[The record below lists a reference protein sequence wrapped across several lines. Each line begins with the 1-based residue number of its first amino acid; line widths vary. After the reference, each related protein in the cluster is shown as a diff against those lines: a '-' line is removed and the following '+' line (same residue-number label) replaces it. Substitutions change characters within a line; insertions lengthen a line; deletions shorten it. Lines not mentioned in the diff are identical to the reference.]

1 MPRPFLITTNIK
13 QLMKTA
19 KAGVVNYI
27 SFIKTADITIDDF
40 DFKLKSTV
48 GNSEYNFNSL
58 QDLYHLVGCRDFFVL
73 PLNLITTQ
81 VLGGDYTLELYNNNV
96 FRGSYLINII
106 GYAYTETGT
115 GVYGDVVSVN
125 DL

>member
-1 MPRPFLITTNIK
+1 
-13 QLMKTA
+13 MKTA
-19 KAGVVNYI
+19 KAGLVNYL

-40 DFKLKSTV
+40 DLVLKSSV
-48 GNSEYNFNSL
+48 GNTTYNFNNI

-81 VLGGDYTLELYNNNV
+81 VIGGEYTLELYNNNI
-96 FRGSYLINII
+96 FRGAYLINVI
-106 GYAYTETGT
+106 GYEYDETGI
-115 GVYGDVVSVN
+115 GVYKSVVSVN

>member
-1 MPRPFLITTNIK
+1 
-13 QLMKTA
+13 MKTA
-19 KAGVVNYI
+19 KAGLVNYL

-40 DFKLKSTV
+40 DLVLKSSV
-48 GNSEYNFNSL
+48 GNTTYNFNNI

-81 VLGGDYTLELYNNNV
+81 VIGNV
-96 FRGSYLINII
+96 I
-106 GYAYTETGT
+106 GYEYDETGI
-115 GVYGDVVSVN
+115 GVYKSVVSVN